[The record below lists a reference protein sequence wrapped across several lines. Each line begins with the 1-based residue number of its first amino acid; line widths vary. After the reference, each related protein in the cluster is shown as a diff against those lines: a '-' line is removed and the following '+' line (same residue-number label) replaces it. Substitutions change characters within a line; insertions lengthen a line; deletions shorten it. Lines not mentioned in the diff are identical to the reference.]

1 MAKKSQVPKK
11 NDVRKLKPRG
21 PTERLRAICM
31 ALPEAE
37 ERETWD
43 IPTYRIRGKIFAL
56 QSAIGERDAIWCK
69 AQEGS
74 QELLVQADPGRFFVP
89 PYLGHKGWV
98 GMWLDKKPDWT
109 EVAELV
115 RRSYR
120 LIAPKKLAASLDYGA
135 D

>member
-1 MAKKSQVPKK
+1 MAQKYQVPKK
-11 NDVRKLKPRG
+11 TDVRKLKPRG
-21 PTERLRAICM
+21 ATERLRGICL

-37 ERETWD
+37 ERETWE

-56 QSAIGERDAIWCK
+56 QSAIDERDAVWCK
-69 AQEGS
+69 AQAGS
-74 QELLVQADPGRFFVP
+74 QELLVQADPERFFVP

-98 GMWLDKKPDWT
+98 GMWLDKGADWK

-120 LIAPKKLAASLDYGA
+120 LIAPKKLVAALPD
-135 D
+135 

>member
-1 MAKKSQVPKK
+1 MPKKYQVPKK
-11 NDVRKLKPRG
+11 TDVRKLKPRG
-21 PTERLRAICM
+21 PTDRLRAICL

-37 ERETWD
+37 ERETWE

-56 QSAIGERDAIWCK
+56 QSAIDEREAVWCK

-74 QELLVQADPGRFFVP
+74 QELLVQADPDRFFKP

-98 GMWLDKKPDWT
+98 GMWLDHKADWK

-115 RRSYR
+115 TRSYR
-120 LIAPKKLAASLDYGA
+120 LIAPRKLVTRLEA
-135 D
+135 

>member
-1 MAKKSQVPKK
+1 MARKYQVPKK

-21 PTERLRAICM
+21 PTDRLRVLCL

-37 ERETWD
+37 ERETWE

-56 QSAIGERDAIWCK
+56 QSAIDERDAVWCK

-74 QELLVQADPGRFFVP
+74 QELLVQADPDRFFVP
-89 PYLGHKGWV
+89 PYLGHKGWI
-98 GMWLDKKPDWT
+98 GMWLDRRVDWK
-109 EVAELV
+109 EVEELV

-120 LIAPKKLAASLDYGA
+120 LIAPKKLAALLGS
-135 D
+135 